1 MDKWNDEEYEQLQYL
16 QKIQIEM
23 FKKIQKKEKDAK
35 QDISEPPEWGFQ
47 IDPKYQADWN

>member
-23 FKKIQKKEKDAK
+23 FKKIQKKAKDAK
-35 QDISEPPEWGFQ
+35 QDISEPPEWNFQ
-47 IDPKYQADWN
+47 TDPKYQVDWN